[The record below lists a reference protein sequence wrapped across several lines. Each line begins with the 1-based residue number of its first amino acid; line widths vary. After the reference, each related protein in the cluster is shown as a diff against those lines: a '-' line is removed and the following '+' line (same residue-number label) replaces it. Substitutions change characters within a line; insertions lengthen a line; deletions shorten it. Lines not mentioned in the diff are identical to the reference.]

1 MFSEPAEKKA
11 KTKAKQ
17 VGSGVTVESGDN
29 GEQYDQDKKMS
40 RLLKFNATIKR
51 CPSQIVR

>member
-1 MFSEPAEKKA
+1 MFSEPEKKA

-17 VGSGVTVESGDN
+17 VDSDVTVELGDG
-29 GEQYDQDKKMS
+29 GEHYDQDKKMS
-40 RLLKFNATIKR
+40 RLLKFNSTIKR